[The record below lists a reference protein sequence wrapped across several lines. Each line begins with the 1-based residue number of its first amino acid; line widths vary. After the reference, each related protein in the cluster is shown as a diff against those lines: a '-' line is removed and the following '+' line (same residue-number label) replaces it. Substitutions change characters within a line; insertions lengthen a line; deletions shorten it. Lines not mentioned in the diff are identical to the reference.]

1 MTTERSNTGDSPG
14 YARRFDELGRD
25 DLALV
30 GGKGANL
37 GELVRAG
44 LPVPPGFVVTT
55 AAYRELIDSATIR
68 DAIDELDRTNPSAP
82 SELAAATERLRSL
95 VRERTFPESVTA
107 SVTDALDG
115 DDDTT
120 YAVRS
125 SATAEDLP
133 TASFAGQHETY
144 LGVSH
149 SDVLDRVRDCMA
161 SLFTDRA
168 VAYRGRNDI
177 SNADVEMAVV
187 VQEAVDAE
195 AAGVLFTADTDTGKR
210 GVASVEATYGLGE
223 TVVTGEVS
231 ADTVR
236 LDKKTGEILGYTVGE
251 KATERRLT
259 ASGTETAETS
269 EERRQKRVLSDGQL
283 RTLVEIGNRI
293 ESLFSEPQDIEW
305 ALVKGEFVVLQARP
319 ITSLLSLPEPLPTD
333 GRLHVYLS
341 MGHAQAMTDPMPP
354 LALDIWETVYGG
366 MLNDYTDDDR
376 AWITR
381 TEGRVYMDITPF
393 LGFGV
398 TRDGIVETISA
409 ISESAAEGTVRLL
422 DERRDEFGGEFTLAS
437 LPTAFRKVVS
447 GLPLVARMMPGMVR
461 EGVVPFFRGATG
473 TDEYVAEFNAWA
485 QTQEA
490 TILDARGPKE
500 LVENAFA
507 GFPAEFVFEI
517 TPKSM
522 RIIVGPV
529 AGGLLERLVPGA
541 DSALVDAAA
550 RGAEK
555 EVGTRMTLALGDLAD
570 TAREI
575 PAVEQ
580 ALLDE
585 RSFEE
590 ICEVDGSDP
599 FVAEFETFL
608 EEFGHRAAGEF
619 DPSRPRWRDDPS
631 TPLGIVRAN
640 LVGEADGAHRER
652 LQERK
657 RQAQEAI
664 DELYANAGRGLFGPL
679 RWRLVD
685 RLIRTYRSHI
695 HLRDEPKHAMAHLFA
710 AWHEAL
716 QRAGGHLVSEGVL
729 TAADDVWFLR
739 REELLA
745 LLADPDIEVPD
756 IDARRRAHE
765 RHKRTDVPP
774 LITSEGEIPRTER
787 KDLGENTLVGT
798 GVSAGVVEGT
808 ARIVHDPASATL
820 EPGDILVCPSSDP
833 AWTPLFAT
841 ASGLVTEVGGRLTH
855 GALVAREYG
864 LPAVLSVTGAT
875 ERIADGQRI
884 RVDGTQGTVEI
895 LDDFAAT

>member
-1 MTTERSNTGDSPG
+1 MTTEPSITENSTG
-14 YARRFDELGRD
+14 YTRRFDELGRD
-25 DLALV
+25 DLALA

-44 LPVPPGFVVTT
+44 LPVPPGSVVTT
-55 AAYRELIDSATIR
+55 AAYRELTDSSTIR
-68 DAIDELDRTNPSAP
+68 EAIDELDRTNPSDV
-82 SELAAATERLRSL
+82 SELTAATERLQSL
-95 VRERTFPESVTA
+95 VRDRTFPESVTD

-144 LGVSH
+144 LGVSE

-168 VAYRGRNDI
+168 VAYRSRNSI
-177 SNADVEMAVV
+177 SNKDVEMAVV
-187 VQEAVDAE
+187 VQEMVDAE
-195 AAGVLFTADTDTGKR
+195 AAGVLFTANPDTGKR
-210 GVASVEATYGLGE
+210 GVASIEATYGLGD
-223 TVVTGEVS
+223 TVVSGEVS
-231 ADTVR
+231 ADNARV
-236 LDKKTGEILGYTVGE
+236 DKKTGEILDYTIGE
-251 KATERRLT
+251 KATELRLT
-259 ASGTETAETS
+259 DSGTETEETS
-269 EERRQKRVLSDGQL
+269 EERRQKRALSDAQL

-293 ESLFSEPQDIEW
+293 ESLFGEPQDIEW
-305 ALVKGEFVVLQARP
+305 ALVNGEFVVLQSRP
-319 ITSLLSLPEPLPTD
+319 ITSLLSLPEPLPND

-354 LALDIWETVYGG
+354 LALDVWETVYGG
-366 MLNDYTDDDR
+366 MLNDYTDGDW

-381 TEGRVYMDITPF
+381 TEGRAYMDITPF
-393 LGFGV
+393 LRFGIA
-398 TRDGIVETISA
+398 RDGIVETISV

-422 DERRDEFGGEFTLAS
+422 DERSDEFGGEFTLAS
-437 LPTAFRKVVS
+437 LPTALRKVIS
-447 GLPLVARMMPGMVR
+447 ALPLVARMIPGLVQ
-461 EGVVPFFRGATG
+461 EGVIPFFRGATG
-473 TDEYVAEFNAWA
+473 TEEYVAEFNAWA
-485 QTQEA
+485 KTQEA
-490 TILDARGPKE
+490 NVLDAQGPKE
-500 LVENAFA
+500 LVENAFT
-507 GFPAEFVFEI
+507 GFPAEFIFEM

-522 RIIVGPV
+522 RVIVGPV

-550 RGAEK
+550 RGAEE

-570 TAREI
+570 MAREI
-575 PAVEQ
+575 PAVER

-585 RSFEE
+585 RPFDE
-590 ICEVDGSDP
+590 IYEVDGSEP
-599 FVAEFETFL
+599 FVTGFEEFL

-631 TPLGIVRAN
+631 TPLGIVRGN
-640 LVGEADGAHRER
+640 LIGDEKGVHRER

-664 DELYANAGRGLFGPL
+664 DELQANAGRGLFGPI
-679 RWRLVD
+679 RRPLVNH
-685 RLIRTYRSHI
+685 LVRTYRSHI
-695 HLRDEPKHAMAHLFA
+695 HLRDEPKHAAAHLFA

-716 QRAGGHLVSEGVL
+716 QRAGEHLVSEGVL
-729 TAADDVWFLR
+729 TKADDVWFLR

-745 LLADPDIEVPD
+745 LVDDLDIDIPD

-765 RHKRTDVPP
+765 RHKRTDVPT
-774 LITSEGEIPRTER
+774 LITSEGEIPRVER
-787 KDLGENTLVGT
+787 EDLGENTLVGT
-798 GVSAGVVEGT
+798 GVSTGVVEGT
-808 ARIVHDPASATL
+808 ARIIHDPGNATL
-820 EPGDILVCPSSDP
+820 QSGDILVCPSSDP

-864 LPAVLSVTGAT
+864 LPAVVSVTGAT
-875 ERIADGQRI
+875 ERITDGQRI
-884 RVDGTQGTVEI
+884 RVNGTQGTVEI
-895 LDDFAAT
+895 LDDDR